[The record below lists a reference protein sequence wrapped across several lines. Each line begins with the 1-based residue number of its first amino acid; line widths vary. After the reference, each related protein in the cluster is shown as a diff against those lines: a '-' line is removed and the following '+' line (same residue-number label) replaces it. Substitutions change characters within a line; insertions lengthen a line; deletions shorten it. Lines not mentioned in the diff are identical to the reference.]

1 MTPNAKEVPMKKQF
15 TFEDYREAI
24 LANPSPYAREALR
37 AEAAACGFTAW
48 QMAELCMAREE
59 PWA

>member
-1 MTPNAKEVPMKKQF
+1 MDHPYS
-15 TFEDYREAI
+15 FEDYKEAI

-37 AEAAACGFTAW
+37 AEAAAHGFTAW

-59 PWA
+59 LWA